1 MAKQNDNNAVL
12 ADVARAL
19 RDINSVVLV
28 DTVVDSMSSGVPS
41 RWNKQANGT
50 NPQSIKINKDITMRR
65 IWNDGYFHYVVRT
78 KSGEAIIQR
87 SGQDFDDFLNL
98 WGWAQ
103 HRYMHNNEQM
113 SMPQMSGLAKN
124 LKNPELNKIV
134 IGPGTTRIPKD
145 KYKEAASQL
154 KGLGVEPNILA
165 KHIAGKQNE

>member
-1 MAKQNDNNAVL
+1 MC
-12 ADVARAL
+12 AL
-19 RDINSVVLV
+19 RDINSAVLV

-78 KSGEAIIQR
+78 KAGEAIIQHN
-87 SGQDFDDFLNL
+87 GQDFDDFLNL

-113 SMPQMSGLAKN
+113 SMPQMSNLEKC
-124 LKNPELNKIV
+124 LKNPELKKIV
-134 IGPGTTRIPKD
+134 TGPGTAQNPKD
-145 KYKEAASQL
+145 STRKRR
-154 KGLGVEPNILA
+154 PN
-165 KHIAGKQNE
+165 